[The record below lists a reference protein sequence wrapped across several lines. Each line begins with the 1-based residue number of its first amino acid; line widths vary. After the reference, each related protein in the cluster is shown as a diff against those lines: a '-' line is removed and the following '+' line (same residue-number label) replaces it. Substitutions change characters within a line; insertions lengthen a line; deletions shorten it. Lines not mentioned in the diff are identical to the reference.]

1 MDSQQ
6 MFDLI
11 SNAIGAI
18 CIIGLAILVI
28 LFIIAKIKKK

>member
-6 MFDLI
+6 IFDLI
-11 SNAIGAI
+11 LNVIGAI
-18 CIIGLAILVI
+18 SIIGLAILVI

>member
-6 MFDLI
+6 IFDLI
-11 SNAIGAI
+11 SNVIGAI
-18 CIIGLAILVI
+18 SIIGLAILVI